1 MLMFPFL
8 ILDCQDV
15 KFCIVSIAPREP
27 TQVSV
32 AITSYRSG
40 VTRSK
45 ILRFPVAPN
54 WRVRRVRID
63 PSSKWIAVTL
73 NNAIEEAAS
82 VWFLDR
88 KTGKRLATY
97 RYQKAKFHDG
107 DWKAPEIFSLPLQD
121 SNPLTGIDLHI
132 QNRILK
138 SKERKN
144 YVPVIR
150 HIPEAA
156 RVLSDK
162 HLRWP
167 LYDGDPRTEFKPND
181 ISEVSA
187 DFSPVISKDGTMI
200 AAFCVSGEPNR
211 PPSLVILERKSKE
224 WIRQDVLTSHPTR
237 MVFLDHW
244 LSYSSYESSGWGVKV
259 LNVKTGKRM
268 LELKNTYF
276 YDACILRQ

>member
-107 DWKAPEIFSLPLQD
+107 DWKAPEIFSLTRHE
-121 SNPLTGIDLHI
+121 SNQLTGIDLQI

-138 SKERKN
+138 SKERKSN
-144 YVPVIR
+144 VPVIR
-150 HIPEAA
+150 DFQEAA
-156 RVLSDK
+156 RILTDM

-167 LYDGDPRTEFKPND
+167 FYDGDPRTVFKPSD

-187 DFSPVISKDGTMI
+187 DFAPVISKDGMMI
-200 AAFCVSGEPNR
+200 ASFCISEEPDR
-211 PPSLVILERKSKE
+211 PPSLVILERKSRE
-224 WIRQDVLTSHPTR
+224 WVRHDVITSHPTR

-244 LSYSSYESSGWGVKV
+244 LSYSSYERSGWGVKV

-268 LELKNTYF
+268 LDLKNTYF
-276 YDACILRQ
+276 YDACILKQ